1 MNTQQTA
8 DLSTWLKNQEQPLPE
23 SLASI
28 LIEDC
33 LEELKNSEEARKRL
47 DLLSPAYSIYL
58 APHFDP
64 YKRLAGEETLNFNFK
79 LNLEGKMLNNLA
91 GWRTFDG
98 CSGLEQL
105 YIIQTLLSQKDGEAV
120 IPFLDVENKE
130 IELEYKKR
138 GLDKIKFGG
147 KDLQLARLEF
157 SFWAKEQPKTLQ
169 EKLLKEFVLNGT
181 GIGKTF
187 EEAWEIITKIYL
199 VQRYV

>member
-1 MNTQQTA
+1 MNTQQTT
-8 DLSTWLKNQEQPLPE
+8 DLIAWLKNQEETLPE
-23 SLASI
+23 SLANI

-33 LEELKNSEEARKRL
+33 LEELKNSEETSKKL
-47 DLLSPAYSIYL
+47 GLLCDDRFNGICIY
-58 APHFDP
+58 
-64 YKRLAGEETLNFNFK
+64 EE
-79 LNLEGKMLNNLA
+79 GS
-91 GWRTFDG
+91 RTFRYWLFQDY
-98 CSGLEQL
+98 SNKDKV
-105 YIIQTLLSQKDGEAV
+105 YIIQTLLSQKDGKAV
-120 IPFLDVENKE
+120 LEFLEVPNKE

-169 EKLLKEFVLNGT
+169 TKLLEEFVLNGT

-187 EEAWEIITKIYL
+187 DQALEIITKIYL